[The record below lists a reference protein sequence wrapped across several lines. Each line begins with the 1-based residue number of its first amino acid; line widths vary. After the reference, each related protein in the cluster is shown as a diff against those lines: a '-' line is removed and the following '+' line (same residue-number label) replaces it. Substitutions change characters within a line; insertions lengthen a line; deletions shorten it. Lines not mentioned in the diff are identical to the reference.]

1 MTQDSIL
8 VTTDAV
14 GLYRSI
20 THNADLEA
28 LKDVPDCRQNKKIP
42 IDMLVQMAKFVLTL
56 TTLSFGKKYCVKKRL
71 LVRNFHHVIRASL
84 WISFRQIF
92 LKLINCNHLFG

>member
-56 TTLSFGKKYCVKKRL
+56 TTLSFGKKYCVKKPRYTCI
-71 LVRNFHHVIRASL
+71 FMDK
-84 WISFRQIF
+84 FQTDF
-92 LKLINCNHLFG
+92 LKTHKLQPFVWLGT